1 VTYETDS
8 DEQDGS
14 ATHRMIAKR
23 LTLAVA
29 LGFSVLWAPLAQA
42 QSSTKAHRL
51 GILSPATEAPGDP
64 ATGTNGVPSAL
75 RELGY
80 RESENLV
87 IERRFA
93 EGKIDRLPALARE
106 LVQLRVDV
114 IVVFGA
120 AAVQAT
126 RGAASA
132 PPVVF
137 MAGADPIAEG
147 WVASL
152 ARPGGNITG
161 VVIAPETNLV
171 DKRLQLLKE
180 AVPRATHIAILA
192 TDEPT
197 NRDQVRE
204 AHRVASALNLTLVV
218 AQVREANYERAF
230 GRMVAD
236 QAQALLVLASPILNR
251 DRKRIIDLA
260 AKHRLPAVYQWRQ
273 YADEGG
279 LMAYGSSI
287 TTLFSRVAVYVDR
300 IFKGAKPS
308 ELPVEQPT
316 SFELVVNMKTARGLG
331 LTLPPSLLVRANYI
345 LE

>member
-1 VTYETDS
+1 
-8 DEQDGS
+8 
-14 ATHRMIAKR
+14 MIAKR
-23 LTLAVA
+23 LMLVVA
-29 LGFSVLWAPLAQA
+29 LGFSVLWTSLAQA
-42 QSSTKAHRL
+42 QPPTKVYRL
-51 GILSPATEAPGDP
+51 GILSPATVAPGDAASGP
-64 ATGTNGVPSAL
+64 NGVPSAL

-80 RESENLV
+80 LEGQNLV
-87 IERRFA
+87 VERRFA
-93 EGKIDRLPALARE
+93 EGRIARLPGLARE
-106 LVQLRVDV
+106 LMQLRVDV
-114 IVVFGA
+114 IVAFGA

-126 RGAASA
+126 RDAKSA
-132 PPVVF
+132 LPVVF

-147 WVASL
+147 WVTSL

-180 AVPRATHIAILA
+180 AVPRATRIAILA

-204 AHRVASALNLTLVV
+204 AHRVASALNLTLLV
-218 AQVREANYERAF
+218 AEIREADYERAF
-230 GRMVAD
+230 GKMVAD

-316 SFELVVNMKTARGLG
+316 SFELIVNMKTARALG

-345 LE
+345 VE